1 MTRPARRITSTD
13 VARAAGVSRTTVS
26 VVLNDAP
33 GQSIPE
39 ETRRRVM
46 EAAERLG
53 YRPHAWARALR
64 AGRSDVALLAIPDLP
79 IGSSISRFIEE
90 LATALAAF
98 NLTLVTHLEGAHGR
112 PLPDVCASV
121 GASAVI
127 GFYPFDA
134 GTAQALRRAGA
145 TVVLPLPYEDSSM
158 QQIGR
163 LQAEHLIDRGH
174 RRIGYALTAD
184 AALRPMA
191 DDRLRGVA
199 EACARAGLEPPV
211 ELTVALKVPDA
222 AQAVRHWTER
232 SVTGVCAFNDD
243 TALAVLAGV
252 HERGLRSPAD
262 LAVIGADDILTAQ
275 VAIPPLTTVVFDLH
289 EIARDHAESVV
300 ASLSGAQPR
309 ATSASARPRVIQ
321 RAST

>member
-1 MTRPARRITSTD
+1 MTRAARRITSTD
-13 VARAAGVSRTTVS
+13 VAREAGVSRTTVS

-64 AGRSDVALLAIPDLP
+64 SGRSDIALLSIPDLP
-79 IGSSISRFIEE
+79 IGPSISRFVEE

-112 PLPDVCASV
+112 PLPDVCATL

-134 GTAQALRRAGA
+134 DTAQALQHAGA
-145 TVVLPLPYEDSSM
+145 AVVLPFAQEDTSLWHV
-158 QQIGR
+158 GR

-174 RRIGYALTAD
+174 RRIGYAFTAD
-184 AALRPMA
+184 AGLRQMA
-191 DDRLRGVA
+191 DDRLRGVSD
-199 EACARAGLEPPV
+199 ACAEAGLEPPV
-211 ELTVALKVPDA
+211 VLTVGLKTSEAALAVGHWRE
-222 AQAVRHWTER
+222 QA
-232 SVTGVCAFNDD
+232 VTGVCAFNDE
-243 TALAVLAGV
+243 TAFAVLAGV
-252 HERGLRSPAD
+252 HERGLRSPDD
-262 LAVIGADDILTAQ
+262 LAVIGADDIPTSE
-275 VAIPPLTTVVFDLH
+275 VAIPPLTTVAYDLH
-289 EIARDHAESVV
+289 EIARDHAEAVV
-300 ASLSGAQPR
+300 AVLTNAQPR
-309 ATSASARPRVIQ
+309 RASSSAHPRVIQ
-321 RAST
+321 RSST